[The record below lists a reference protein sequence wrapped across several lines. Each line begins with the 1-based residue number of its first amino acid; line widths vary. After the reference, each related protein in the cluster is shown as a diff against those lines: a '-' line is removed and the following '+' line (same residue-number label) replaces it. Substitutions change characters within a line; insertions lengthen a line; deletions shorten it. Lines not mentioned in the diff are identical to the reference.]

1 MPSSFSPS
9 LRIELI
15 GDGEQA
21 GTWGTTTN
29 NNLGTLIEDSI
40 TGYATV
46 AVSSANQAFTAANG
60 APDQARNAIIELTTS
75 TGANFAVYAPPE
87 SKQYTIKNSSAH
99 VATIYNS
106 SALGNT
112 TAAGTG
118 VAIPAGRTVTVLSNG
133 TNFSVQNDLL
143 IGNVVGDVVGNV
155 TGNLTGNVTG
165 NVTGSA
171 DTAAKLVTAAFSIE
185 QSGNKLA
192 FIART
197 TFTAAISSTVMTV
210 TAATVGQVNR
220 NSVLTG
226 TGVTGGTTIVAQRT
240 STETAAA
247 TTSYASGGPSG
258 EFSFRVSSASGI
270 AVGQMISGTGIPVGT
285 YVAASY
291 VGSTLVPLA
300 DQAGAAVALTTQ
312 ATGTYTF
319 ASAAGAGTYTVSAS
333 QTVSSTTITAT
344 NTIAAL
350 SLAGAFTAANN
361 VASHGNP

>member
-1 MPSSFSPS
+1 MPSSFSPN

-15 GDGEQA
+15 APGEQA

-29 NNLGTLIEDSI
+29 TNLGTLIEDAI

-46 AVSSANQAFTAANG
+46 SVASANQAFTAANG

-75 TGANFAVYAPPE
+75 TGADFAVYAPPE

-106 SALGNT
+106 TVLGNT

-165 NVTGSA
+165 NVTGNA
-171 DTAAKLVTAAFSIE
+171 DTATKLVTSAFSIE
-185 QSGNKLA
+185 QSDSKLA

-226 TGVTGGTTIVAQRT
+226 TGVTGGTTIVAQLT

-247 TTSYASGGPSG
+247 TVSYVSGGAAG
-258 EFSFRVSSASGI
+258 ESIFEVSSASGI
-270 AVGQMISGTGIPVGT
+270 AAGQMISGTGIPVGT
-285 YVAASY
+285 YVAVGY
-291 VGSTLVPLA
+291 DGSTIVPLA
-300 DQAGAAVALTTQ
+300 NQAGVPVAFTTQ
-312 ATGTYTF
+312 AVGAYTF
-319 ASAAGAGTYTVSAS
+319 AAAAGAGTYTVSAS
-333 QTVSSTTITAT
+333 QTVASTTITAT

-350 SLAGAFTAANN
+350 SLAGVLTITNS
-361 VASHGNP
+361 VVSHGNP